1 MKDISFTNV
10 LLYCDGPQ
18 IIEAQDDI
26 GGSYIALLVDDID
39 GFDRYLICGI
49 HPRKL
54 RDFRVGNADLRSI
67 LVDSSTSEWG
77 LVTVTDNAHDLPMSP
92 EARSGP
98 IDAAFLPDEG
108 FFLHE
113 TYAIADEALV
123 KAHERNNLVLEV
135 YVEPPESASEHRIH
149 SETLAGLLIN
159 IQTLIKHS
167 YRRVV
172 RDLPSELRASLGMQD
187 GYRMDVF
194 VPAVAGSFG
203 IWLESSDSHV
213 ALGNTDLFSESPLHK
228 ALDIVDK
235 FVSHRDDASETIKLA
250 RTYKGHLSGSYL
262 RLLKFLKDSNSGLEY
277 RWATPLSSTSKSGS
291 LSIDR
296 VVVLLAALSGVS
308 DLGTEEVEL
317 RGTVDKADSTGKS
330 WRIRDASTIYSG
342 SVKDDGPDLEGIV
355 IGERYLFKC
364 LEKIE
369 AIEGTGKEQ
378 RSLFLIERERLG
390 QGSSA

>member
-1 MKDISFTNV
+1 MKDVLFTKV

-18 IIEAQDDI
+18 IVEAQDDI
-26 GGSYIALLVDDID
+26 GGSYIALLVDDCD

-54 RDFRVGNADLRSI
+54 RNFRVGNTDLRSI
-67 LVDSSTSEWG
+67 LVESSTPEWG
-77 LVTVTDNAHDLPMSP
+77 LVTVNDNARDLPMRP
-92 EARSGP
+92 EARTGP

-113 TYAIADEALV
+113 THAITDEALV

-135 YVEPPESASEHRIH
+135 IVEPPESASEHRIH
-149 SETLAGLLIN
+149 AETLAGLLIN

-172 RDLPSELRASLGMQD
+172 RDLPSDLRALIDTQD

-203 IWLESSDSHV
+203 IWLESCDSHV
-213 ALGNTDLFSESPLHK
+213 ALSNTDLFSESPLHK
-228 ALDIVDK
+228 ALDIVDT
-235 FVSHRDDASETIKLA
+235 FVSHRDDASETIELA

-262 RLLKFLKDSNSGLEY
+262 RLLKFLKKNNTGLSY
-277 RWATPLSSTSKSGS
+277 RWATPLSNTSKSGS
-291 LSIDR
+291 LSINR
-296 VVVLLAALSGVS
+296 VVDLLTALSGMS

-330 WRIRDASTIYSG
+330 WRIRDGSTTYSG

-355 IGERYLFKC
+355 IGEHYLFKC
-364 LEKIE
+364 LERIE

-378 RSLFLIERERLG
+378 RSLFLIEREKLD
-390 QGSSA
+390 QGASE